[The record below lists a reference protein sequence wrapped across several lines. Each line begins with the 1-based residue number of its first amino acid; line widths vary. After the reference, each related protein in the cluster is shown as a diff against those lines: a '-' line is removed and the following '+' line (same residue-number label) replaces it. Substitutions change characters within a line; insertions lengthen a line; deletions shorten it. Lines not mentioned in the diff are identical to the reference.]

1 MVRDSECWSG
11 RRTVQQA
18 GDLQEP
24 VRPLFGLPGEQGAM
38 ASMMLGLGPNFAPQC
53 QPDLNIYKFSGHGQI
68 GFCYC
73 PLNEMLA
80 FLEHQGHYLASVGM
94 SR

>member
-1 MVRDSECWSG
+1 MVGESERGSG
-11 RRTVQQA
+11 GCGVEQA
-18 GDLQEP
+18 GHLQEP

-53 QPDLNIYKFSGHGQI
+53 QPDLNVYKFSGHGQI
-68 GFCYC
+68 GLCYC